1 MACDRGWGS
10 CRDGDCILVDD
21 FQALRMKI
29 KKADA
34 LVFSTPVYCHDLSE
48 SAKRFL
54 DRLRRC
60 EILSDRNTCKG
71 TKAIGIAAAG
81 GRGNGAIRTLYNLED
96 YFNRLG
102 LEIFELVSVTRYTKQ
117 HKLPMLTEAGRNL
130 ALLIQE

>member
-1 MACDRGWGS
+1 
-10 CRDGDCILVDD
+10 VDD

-60 EILSDRNTCKG
+60 EIFSDRNTCKG

-81 GRGNGAIRTLYNLED
+81 GSGNGTIRTLFSLED
-96 YFNRLG
+96 YFKRVG
-102 LEIFELVSVTRYTKQ
+102 LEIFDLVPVTRYTKQ

-130 ALLIQE
+130 IALILEQIDRKKSKESRLI